1 MISACKIGT
10 PFNGIKGK
18 AFYRIL
24 QFFVYFRYK
33 IRRVVTDLL
42 VKLNYKGQNRIA
54 VINAEEDFFNRISE
68 VLTGVIID
76 RNIDPRFPYS
86 YIILFVKRKSDIDH
100 LTPVA
105 LHNLTADGTLWFCYP
120 KKTSKKY
127 RVDIDRDH
135 GWDALNNSG
144 FRGIRMVSVDDNWSA
159 LRFRNVK
166 YIKSAKKTSGPR

>member
-1 MISACKIGT
+1 M
-10 PFNGIKGK
+10 
-18 AFYRIL
+18 
-24 QFFVYFRYK
+24 
-33 IRRVVTDLL
+33 TDIL

-54 VINAEEDFFNRISE
+54 VINAEADFFDLISKA
-68 VLTGVIID
+68 LPDVIID
-76 RNIDPRFPYS
+76 SSIDPRFPYS
-86 YIILFVKRKSDIDH
+86 YIILFVKSKSDIDH

-127 RVDIDRDH
+127 SVDIDRDH

-166 YIKSAKKTSGPR
+166 YIKSAKGTTGPQ